1 MQSCDIA
8 NASGSTGTPFD
19 PQKISKIKEVTAA
32 GAKCIEQ
39 NYYKLG
45 MPFPKGYTPKSS
57 PPKGYRA
64 KTYSRETRQS
74 GVGEMM
80 AQIHSLE
87 KRQQPC
93 KQHTLVWARGTMEPS
108 TNGGMGFMFGKSLL
122 NELSSSQ
129 PGTWSGVGVKYNPD
143 FAGIYCVGLPGGL
156 NCVDQITT
164 LNARCPST
172 KFIVGGFSQGAMV
185 AHNCVAFAPAK
196 VKKQIA
202 VSHLR
207 IPQWFYLSL

>member
-1 MQSCDIA
+1 VQSCDVA
-8 NASGSTGTPFD
+8 NASGSTGIPFD
-19 PQKISKIKEVTAA
+19 PKKIGNIKEVTAA
-32 GAKCIEQ
+32 GARCIEQ
-39 NYYKLG
+39 NYYKMG

-57 PPKGYRA
+57 PPKGYSA
-64 KTYSRETRQS
+64 KTYFIQEPRQS
-74 GVGEMM
+74 GVSQMRSD
-80 AQIHSLE
+80 SLE
-87 KRQQPC
+87 KRQQSC
-93 KQHTLVWARGTMEPS
+93 KQHTLVWARGTMEPA
-108 TNGGMGFMFGKSLL
+108 TNGGIGFMLGKSIL

-129 PGTWSGVGVKYNPD
+129 PGKWNGVGVKYNPD

-156 NCVDQITT
+156 NCVDQITA
-164 LNARCPST
+164 LNAKCPST

-207 IPQWFYLSL
+207 ILPGVSKCS